1 MNLHK
6 TKVWGGPG
14 KGDSTAQR
22 KALPS
27 PSQESQAHDVHVS
40 HNPPDCVQDLAKSQQ
55 TCSIYIQKTNKP
67 SISFMHSSRRPKCS
81 TPAATICCTPKLRG
95 MQHKAS
101 SFISAAAA
109 HLFTSASTVSS
120 ESTLPMDFHC
130 FNCSLKCLVLP
141 FSGLS
146 LGYFRCYTSSHSKI
160 AMHCGQQLLTL
171 HTEHMG
177 PGDKVV
183 FVDRILSK
191 TDLPEVSITVQHLN
205 TFRVH
210 YKTLHSDCSYCSYHI
225 TNSSNI

>member
-6 TKVWGGPG
+6 TKVWGWPG

-27 PSQESQAHDVHVS
+27 QRRQAHDVILNHK
-40 HNPPDCVQDLAKSQQ
+40 PPDCVQDLGKSQQ
-55 TCSIYIQKTNKP
+55 TCSIHSQKINKP

-81 TPAATICCTPKLRG
+81 MLVVTICWTQKLRW

-101 SFISAAAA
+101 SFLSAVAA
-109 HLFTSASTVSS
+109 HLFTFASTVSW

-146 LGYFRCYTSSHSKI
+146 LGYFGCYTSSCRET
-160 AMHCGQQLLTL
+160 AARCGTKQLLTL
-171 HTEHMG
+171 PTEHLR

-183 FVDRILSK
+183 FVDRILSQ
-191 TDLPEVSITVQHLN
+191 DWSSRSQQNRPNLN
-205 TFRVH
+205 AFRVH
-210 YKTLHSDCSYCSYHI
+210 YKTLHSN
-225 TNSSNI
+225 TLFLL